1 MSNKK
6 KQSILVQGTPIRI
19 VKKEDKDFL
28 SLTDM
33 VKNFDGGN
41 ALIEQWLRNKN
52 TIEFMGV
59 WEKMYNPNFNSL
71 EFEGIKNE
79 AGTNRFYLS
88 AKKWIK
94 NTNSIG
100 IVAKTGRYGG
110 TYAHK
115 DIAFEFGSWLS
126 PEFKLFLIVEF
137 QRLKE
142 EESKS
147 LEWDVRRV
155 LSKINYRLHT
165 DAVKEFLVPIKIDS
179 NKYAS
184 TIYASE
190 ADLLNLAVFGMTAKE
205 WRNLNPKLKGNIRDN
220 TTPEQLL
227 ILANIENLNAQFIKE
242 GIEQKERLEQL
253 NEIAIYQMGVLVEA
267 PSFKAMKASNSKEL
281 PNKGT

>member
-1 MSNKK
+1 
-6 KQSILVQGTPIRI
+6 
-19 VKKEDKDFL
+19 
-28 SLTDM
+28 M

-41 ALIEQWLRNKN
+41 ALIEQWMRNKN

-59 WEKMYNPNFNSL
+59 WEKMYNPDFNSL

-94 NTNSIG
+94 ATNSIG

-155 LSKINYRLHT
+155 LSKINYHLHT
-165 DAVKEFLVPIKIDS
+165 DAVKEFLIPIKIDS

-205 WRNLNPKLKGNIRDN
+205 WRNLNPKLEGNIRDN
-220 TTPEQLL
+220 ATPEQLL

-242 GIEQKERLEQL
+242 GIEQEKRLEQL
-253 NEIAIYQMGVLVEA
+253 NEIAIYQMSILVDV
-267 PSFKAMKASNSKEL
+267 PSFKVMKASNSKEL
-281 PNKGT
+281 PNKDI